1 MKPVSESLAG
11 RIALVELAPFSMEE
25 LPDAAA
31 DRLWLVGGYP
41 DGGIQ
46 NKKHYPAW
54 QRNYL
59 DVLAMR
65 DLPNWGSPSKPA
77 VTARFFK
84 WNKLRGIFFPHQ

>member
-1 MKPVSESLAG
+1 MKPVSEFPAG

-46 NKKHYPAW
+46 KGTPGFCMH
-54 QRNYL
+54 
-59 DVLAMR
+59 
-65 DLPNWGSPSKPA
+65 S
-77 VTARFFK
+77 
-84 WNKLRGIFFPHQ
+84 